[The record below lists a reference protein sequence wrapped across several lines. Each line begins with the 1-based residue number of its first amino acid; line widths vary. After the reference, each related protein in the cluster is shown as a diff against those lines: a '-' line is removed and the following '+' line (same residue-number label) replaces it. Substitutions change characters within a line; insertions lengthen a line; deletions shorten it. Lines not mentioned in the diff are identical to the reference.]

1 MDKFILLFLLLLI
14 FLNSINKKL
23 LYLFLLLFSSLCI
36 YKKKIKELF
45 FILTFI
51 YLLSYFNYETF
62 QTSQSSRSSKPSQPS
77 LESSKPSLQTTATIL
92 NNLVE
97 NDDNL
102 YITPN
107 NYKEITY
114 VLKNLLESDYYEINK
129 KNIETILEQFKIKNI
144 YELSDKILNINK
156 NQLYNNVLEKIT
168 CIKDKTID
176 FLDCNNLNF
185 KKIYAFSELIKIYTI
200 SIQKVIE
207 LINNHKIYKLCDLSS
222 NRHILKSN
230 PEFGY
235 EYDALIFYLNE
246 MGLSD
251 KYYKILELLDLELL
265 LDNKNKAIP
274 IKEKL
279 YNYNDKNT
287 EIVKDLNSIV
297 ILFKYYKIFDE
308 LKINNE
314 EEDFNWDYSILRNID
329 LNRNY
334 WEDNNFY

>member
-144 YELSDKILNINK
+144 YE
-156 NQLYNNVLEKIT
+156 
-168 CIKDKTID
+168 
-176 FLDCNNLNF
+176 
-185 KKIYAFSELIKIYTI
+185 
-200 SIQKVIE
+200 
-207 LINNHKIYKLCDLSS
+207 
-222 NRHILKSN
+222 
-230 PEFGY
+230 
-235 EYDALIFYLNE
+235 
-246 MGLSD
+246 
-251 KYYKILELLDLELL
+251 
-265 LDNKNKAIP
+265 
-274 IKEKL
+274 
-279 YNYNDKNT
+279 
-287 EIVKDLNSIV
+287 
-297 ILFKYYKIFDE
+297 
-308 LKINNE
+308 
-314 EEDFNWDYSILRNID
+314 
-329 LNRNY
+329 
-334 WEDNNFY
+334 